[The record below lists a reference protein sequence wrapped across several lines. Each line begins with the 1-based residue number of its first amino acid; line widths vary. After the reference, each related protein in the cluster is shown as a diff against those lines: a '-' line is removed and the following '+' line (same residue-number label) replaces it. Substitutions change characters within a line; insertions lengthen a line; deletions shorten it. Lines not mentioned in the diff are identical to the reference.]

1 MAELEQGKLITVGW
15 RERVCLPDWDIRGL
29 RAKIDT
35 GARTSAIDVAA
46 IELLPDERV
55 RFEVVTRRKPTVRS
69 RWIEADLVRE
79 TVVKPSSGERQQR
92 CVCRTRLRLGP
103 VTRHIEVTLVCRRKM
118 ACRML
123 VGRTALA
130 GAFVVDVAQRGLHP
144 VPRRPRE
151 PPTTPAVP

>member
-1 MAELEQGKLITVGW
+1 MLDAVRTNLITVGW
-15 RERVCLPDWDIRGL
+15 RERVCLPDWNIRGL

-46 IELLPDERV
+46 IEILPDERV
-55 RFEVVTRRKPTVRS
+55 RFEVVTRRKPTVKS

-103 VTRHIEVTLVCRRKM
+103 VTRRVEVTLVCRRRM

-123 VGRTALA
+123 IGRTALA
-130 GAFVVDVAQRGLHP
+130 DAFLVDVAQRDLHP
-144 VPRRPRE
+144 VPRRKR
-151 PPTTPAVP
+151 